1 MNVTLARILNGV
13 GRTLIGA
20 GLIILLFVA
29 YQLWGTNVQES
40 RSQDKASATF
50 EDKLAEIDK
59 VDPATLASLLTTTT
73 AGPAGPAGPPPT
85 IPRAIVEL
93 LAPNPGEPLALI
105 RIPKIQVEKVVFQGT
120 EIEDLRK
127 GPGHYP
133 ETPLPGQKG
142 NSAVAGHRTTYGA
155 PFHNID
161 QLAPG
166 DIIEVT
172 TVLGTVSYQVD
183 QEPFVVDPSQVDVLD
198 DKGDNRL
205 TLTSCHPKFSAES
218 RMIVTAKLVG
228 EPLPELP
235 PEVANKAIETFSTTT
250 TPDFQ
255 AAPTF
260 PTTASDNPVL
270 SGPTTAA
277 TVPVDTTN
285 GAETSLP
292 AVTAAENPA
301 LGAAEPDLD
310 QGLAGDSSRVL
321 PAIGWGLVCL
331 AVGLVAWF
339 AARRWRAKDPDRRF
353 RPYLAYVVATP
364 VFLFFLYLCF
374 ENVDRVL
381 PAY

>member
-40 RSQDKASATF
+40 RSQDQAEATF

-59 VDPATLASLLTTTT
+59 VDPAVIKAALTTTT
-73 AGPAGPAGPPPT
+73 AGPGGSVGPPPT
-85 IPRAIVEL
+85 IPREVVEL
-93 LAPNPGEPLALI
+93 LAPAPGEPLALI
-105 RIPKIQVEKVVFQGT
+105 KIPKIQVEKVVIAGT

-161 QLAPG
+161 QLGPG
-166 DIIEVT
+166 DLIEVT
-172 TVLGTVSYQVD
+172 TVLGTVTYKVD
-183 QEPFVVDPSQVDVLD
+183 REPFVVDPSQVDVLEN
-198 DKGDNRL
+198 KGDNRL
-205 TLTSCHPKFSAES
+205 TLTSCHPKFSAEQ
-218 RMIVTAKLVG
+218 RLIVTATLQG

-235 PEVANKAIETFSTTT
+235 PGIGNKAIETFSTTT
-250 TPDFQ
+250 TPDFV
-255 AAPTF
+255 AAPTLPP
-260 PTTASDNPVL
+260 PTVANPVVG
-270 SGPTTAA
+270 GPTTAVA
-277 TVPVDTTN
+277 APETTN
-285 GAETSLP
+285 SAPTTTLP
-292 AVTAAENPA
+292 TTAVPEDPA
-301 LGAAEPDLD
+301 LAADPDLD
-310 QGLAGDSSRVL
+310 QGLAGDSSRLL

-331 AVGLVAWF
+331 AIGLVAWF
-339 AARRWRAKDPDRRF
+339 AARLWRTKAPDHRF

-364 VFLFFLYLCF
+364 AFLFFLYLCF